1 MPAEITGSYCVYDK
15 KQSGSCF
22 FPLADNIL
30 LKETPSMNQIEEHE
44 WRKTLPA
51 HDRTLV
57 TAIVSVLLLY
67 LIGLVA
73 IIRSAFRPREN
84 NLKTLPRRLKD
95 SGH

>member
-1 MPAEITGSYCVYDK
+1 MTRNKAGVA
-15 KQSGSCF
+15 F
-22 FPLADNIL
+22 FRWRIISFSKD
-30 LKETPSMNQIEEHE
+30 TPSMNQIEEHE

-67 LIGLVA
+67 LIGMVA
-73 IIRSAFRPREN
+73 IIRAAFRPREN